1 MREELQKKVLDYAV
15 LGIRAAESQKR
26 KDFLENYFIIN
37 LDGIENY
44 GKSE

>member
-1 MREELQKKVLDYAV
+1 MCKILKLREKLQKKVVDCK
-15 LGIRAAESQKR
+15 E
-26 KDFLENYFIIN
+26 FLENYFNIN